1 MLVRLLRTFLAR
13 YRRVLLVVVGL
24 QTVQAI
30 ATLYLPNLNS
40 DLIDRGVMR
49 SDQGYIWRMGG
60 VMLVVTLV
68 QVVFSVAAVYFGSR
82 IAMAFGR
89 DVRSALFHRV
99 TDFSA
104 QEVNAF
110 GAPSLINRI
119 TNDVQQVQLLV
130 VMTCT
135 LALSAPV
142 TAIGG
147 VFMAVRQDAG
157 LAWLLALAIPV
168 LIVCVTLV
176 ISRMVPQFRIMQER
190 IDRINEV
197 LREQITGIR

>member
-82 IAMAFGR
+82 AAMGFGR

-104 QEVNAF
+104 QEVSTF

-119 TNDVQQVQLLV
+119 TNDVQQVQILV

-135 LALSAPV
+135 LALAAPI
-142 TAIGG
+142 TAVGG
-147 VFMAVRQDAG
+147 VIMAMRQDIG
-157 LAWLLALAIPV
+157 LSWLLMVSVPV
-168 LIVCVTLV
+168 LLV
-176 ISRMVPQFRIMQER
+176 GVSLI
-190 IDRINEV
+190 
-197 LREQITGIR
+197 IR